1 MLDTGSMTP
10 NFKSVVVALV
20 GSVVLA
26 GCQAIPEKQAETKP
40 ASSIQAQ
47 GASTAESG
55 AVKHV
60 NAEKQQSDLHNPN
73 SDLWVLTRDHFALN
87 LDRDTP
93 RIDTQVKW
101 FKKHPRY
108 VNRVVK
114 RASRYYHYILHET
127 IKRGMPAE
135 IALLPIVE
143 SAYDPFAYSHGR
155 AAGAWQFIPSTGKY
169 FGLKKTWWYDG
180 RRDIIASTDAA
191 LTYLQQLYKRFD
203 DWELALAAYNAG
215 GGTVSLAIKKNRR
228 QGKPTDFWS
237 LKLPAETTAYVP
249 KLLAVAKVFRTP
261 EQHGITLQ
269 PLKNEPYFKEI
280 ATGSQIDLAQ
290 AADLAGIDTQE
301 LYQLNPGFNRWATDP
316 AGPHR
321 LLIPAD
327 KAAQFETKLA
337 ALPTEQRVKWTRHK
351 IKSGESLIG
360 IARKYRTTVDVVRT
374 ANNIT
379 GNNIRAGKTLVVPT
393 ASQHASAYVMSQ
405 AERLNRKQEQIARR
419 TKRQK
424 LKHTVKN
431 GDSFWTISRKHKV
444 GVRQLASWNNMAPGD
459 PLIVG
464 KTLVIWKDRKA
475 GKSMASRGVIRKVG
489 YTVRSG
495 DSLSRIANRFNV
507 SVNNIVAWNDLERN
521 NILKPGQRLTLHVDV
536 TRAH

>member
-1 MLDTGSMTP
+1 MTP
-10 NFKSVVVALV
+10 NFRSVVVALL

-26 GCQAIPEKQAETKP
+26 GCQILPEKQAGTEP
-40 ASSIQAQ
+40 SSNHENTAQ
-47 GASTAESG
+47 SQDKTTPESG
-55 AVKHV
+55 SDSQAK
-60 NAEKQQSDLHNPN
+60 ADQPQSDLHNPN
-73 SDLWVLTRDHFALN
+73 SDLWDLTRAHYALN
-87 LDRDTP
+87 LDRNNS
-93 RIDTQVKW
+93 RINAQVKW

-108 VNRVVK
+108 VDRVVK

-135 IALLPIVE
+135 LALLPIVE

-180 RRDIIASTDAA
+180 RRDIVASTDAA
-191 LTYLQQLYKRFD
+191 LTYLQQLHKRFD

-215 GGTVSLAIKKNRR
+215 GGTVSLAMKKNRR
-228 QGKPTDFWS
+228 KGKPTDFWS

-249 KLLAVAKVFRTP
+249 KLLAVAKVFRDP
-261 EQHGITLQ
+261 QQHGITLQ

-301 LYQLNPGFNRWATDP
+301 LYLLNPGFNRWATDP

-321 LLIPAD
+321 LLIPVD

-337 ALPTEQRVKWTRHK
+337 ALPAEQRVKWTRHK

-360 IARKYRTTVDVVRT
+360 IAKKYRTTVEVVRT

-419 TKRQK
+419 TNRQK
-424 LKHTVKN
+424 IKHTVKN
-431 GDSFWTISRKHKV
+431 GESFWTISRKHKV

-459 PLIVG
+459 PLMVG
-464 KTLVIWKDRKA
+464 KTLVIWKTPKA
-475 GKSMASRGVIRKVG
+475 TSRIASQGVIRKVG

-507 SVNNIVAWNDLERN
+507 SVNNIVAWNGLERN

-536 TRAH
+536 TQAN

>member
-1 MLDTGSMTP
+1 MTP
-10 NFKSVVVALV
+10 NFRSVVVALL

-26 GCQAIPEKQAETKP
+26 GCQILPEKQAGTEP
-40 ASSIQAQ
+40 ASNHENTAQ
-47 GASTAESG
+47 SQDKTTPESG
-55 AVKHV
+55 SDSQAK
-60 NAEKQQSDLHNPN
+60 ADQPQSDLHNPN
-73 SDLWVLTRDHFALN
+73 SDLWDLTRAHYALN
-87 LDRDTP
+87 LDRNNS
-93 RIDTQVKW
+93 RINAQVKW

-108 VNRVVK
+108 VDRVVK

-135 IALLPIVE
+135 LALLPIVE

-180 RRDIIASTDAA
+180 RRDIVASTDAA
-191 LTYLQQLYKRFD
+191 LTYLQQLHKRFD

-215 GGTVSLAIKKNRR
+215 GGTVSLAMKKNRR
-228 QGKPTDFWS
+228 KGKPTDFWS

-249 KLLAVAKVFRTP
+249 KLLAVAKVFRDP
-261 EQHGITLQ
+261 QQHGITLQ

-301 LYQLNPGFNRWATDP
+301 LYLLNPGFNRWATDP

-321 LLIPAD
+321 LLIPVD

-337 ALPTEQRVKWTRHK
+337 ALPAEQRVKWTRHK

-360 IARKYRTTVDVVRT
+360 IAKKYRTTVEVVRT

-419 TKRQK
+419 TNRQK
-424 LKHTVKN
+424 VKHTVKN
-431 GDSFWTISRKHKV
+431 GESFWTISRKHKV

-459 PLIVG
+459 PLMVG
-464 KTLVIWKDRKA
+464 KTLVIWKTPKTTGRI
-475 GKSMASRGVIRKVG
+475 ASQGVIRKVG

-507 SVNNIVAWNDLERN
+507 SVNNIVAWNGLERN

-536 TRAH
+536 TQAN

>member
-1 MLDTGSMTP
+1 MTP
-10 NFKSVVVALV
+10 NFRAVVVALL
-20 GSVVLA
+20 GFVLLT
-26 GCQAIPEKQAETKP
+26 GCQVIPKKQAGSKPSPEHETTTQTQNNTSSASNSVTQGKP
-40 ASSIQAQ
+40 EQP
-47 GASTAESG
+47 
-55 AVKHV
+55 
-60 NAEKQQSDLHNPN
+60 QSDLHNPD
-73 SDLWVLTRDHFALN
+73 SDLWDITRTYFALN
-87 LDRDTP
+87 LDQDSP
-93 RIDTQVKW
+93 RIDAQVKW

-108 VNRVVK
+108 VDRVVK
-114 RASRYYHYILHET
+114 RASRYYHYVLHET

-155 AAGAWQFIPSTGKY
+155 AAGPWQFIPSTGKH

-180 RRDIIASTDAA
+180 RRDIVASTDAA
-191 LTYLQQLYKRFD
+191 LTYLQQLHNRFD

-215 GGTVSLAIKKNRR
+215 GGTVSLAMKKNRR
-228 QGKPTDFWS
+228 NGKPTDFWS
-237 LKLPAETTAYVP
+237 LTLPTETTAYVP
-249 KLLAVAKVFRTP
+249 KLLAVAKVFRNP
-261 EQHGITLQ
+261 DQHGITLQ

-301 LYQLNPGFNRWATDP
+301 LYLLNPGFNRWATDP

-327 KAAQFETKLA
+327 KASQLESELA
-337 ALPTEQRVKWTRHK
+337 ALPAAQRVKWTRHT

-360 IARKYRTTVDVVRT
+360 IAKKYRTTVEVVRT

-379 GNNIRAGKTLVVPT
+379 GNNIRAGKTLMVPT

-419 TKRQK
+419 TNRQK
-424 LKHTVKN
+424 IKHTVKN
-431 GDSFWTISRKHKV
+431 GESFWTISRKHKV

-459 PLIVG
+459 PLMVG
-464 KTLVIWKDRKA
+464 KALIIWKDRTTTH
-475 GKSMASRGVIRKVG
+475 SSASPGVIRKVG
-489 YTVRSG
+489 YTVRNG

-507 SVNNIVAWNDLERN
+507 SVNNIVAWNSLEQN

-536 TRAH
+536 TQAN